1 MLTSYLFAWSNWPL
15 VLASLLLNISE
26 SLVVQGLCAKHS
38 TNLVGYLLRIW
49 YFSTSC
55 MYVANQKYYSCQ
67 LIHRKNKENLQNL
80 SKRDRY
86 TRTYTSLY
94 INYHVNIHRDWQ
106 HETKE
111 KAHTHMERCDSH
123 TKRGSGQVAIFGML
137 CTKPRRGRRHGC
149 LASVAPVNYF
159 LHLWVRYLD

>member
-1 MLTSYLFAWSNWPL
+1 MVITFLRGQIGRSYLLAYYSTSLNLWWFKDYVQSTPPTLWDTYWGYDIFLPL
-15 VLASLLLNISE
+15 V
-26 SLVVQGLCAKHS
+26 
-38 TNLVGYLLRIW
+38 
-49 YFSTSC
+49 C
-55 MYVANQKYYSCQ
+55 MSPIKYYSCQ